1 MLPDSFQ
8 VDFLPSTVNVTND
21 QEISPIRGQTNHGI
35 AASEQQPKGLDL
47 VAAVLIG
54 CIHVPN

>member
-1 MLPDSFQ
+1 MTS
-8 VDFLPSTVNVTND
+8 ND

-54 CIHVPN
+54 CIHVRN